1 MDILMILL
9 IIFGGALLLLCLVC
23 FFIGMAKLN
32 AMTREAIYKYE
43 EKIKGA

>member
-32 AMTREAIYKYE
+32 DMARKAIIKCE
-43 EKIKGA
+43 EKSKGA